1 MTTAVF
7 AVRPANADD
16 MDAVA
21 AIYGADVMMATP
33 PSEGV

>member
-1 MTTAVF
+1 MTISAF

-21 AIYGADVMMATP
+21 AISGADVMMAIP